1 MLQHIPEEQHEPAN
15 GRITFKRRSYG
26 LQIILWTIWTL
37 TVVTTGFVSWHA
49 DIVAQRPV
57 NLLGLVIHCAVVG
70 VIGLIVLT
78 VVEMRFEPW
87 RFLE

>member
-1 MLQHIPEEQHEPAN
+1 MLQHIPEEQHEPAYD
-15 GRITFKRRSYG
+15 RVMAKRRSYS

-37 TVVTTGFVSWHA
+37 VVVATGYVSWHA

-57 NLLGLVIHCAVVG
+57 NLLGLVIHCGVAG

-78 VVEMRFEPW
+78 IVEMRIEPW

>member
-1 MLQHIPEEQHEPAN
+1 MLQHIPEEQHEPAD
-15 GRITFKRRSYG
+15 GRVMAKRRSND

-37 TVVTTGFVSWHA
+37 AVVVTGYVSWHA

-57 NLLGLVIHCAVVG
+57 NLLGLVIHCVVVG
-70 VIGLIVLT
+70 MIGLIVLT
-78 VVEMRFEPW
+78 VVEMRLEPW